1 MKQPTQIVAKTDY
14 IGRGAVV
21 TVPQSIE
28 PWHTRCLREQL
39 LWLLNERLDEVV
51 IDFTP
56 TIACTS
62 AMSEALE
69 RVYTRTRARG
79 MGLSLVLDQDSPPAK
94 ALEASGLTRLL
105 HVHADRGEAER
116 GLRERAA
123 SRTRRGTGQDPNP
136 VPPPRGG
143 PVAKAS

>member
-56 TIACTS
+56 TISCTS

-79 MGLSLVLDQDSPPAK
+79 IGLSLVLDQDSPPAK
-94 ALEASGLTRLL
+94 ALEESGLTRMLP
-105 HVHADRGEAER
+105 VHADRAEAER

-123 SRTRRGTGQDPNP
+123 SPARRRRGQESST
-136 VPPPRGG
+136 VPPPRSG
-143 PVAKAS
+143 PVAQAS